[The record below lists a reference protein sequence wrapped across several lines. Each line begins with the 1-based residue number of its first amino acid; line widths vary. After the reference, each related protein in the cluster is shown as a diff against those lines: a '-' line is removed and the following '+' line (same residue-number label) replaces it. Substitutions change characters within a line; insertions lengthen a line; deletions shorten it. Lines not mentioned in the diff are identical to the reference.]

1 MNYTVAVNENK
12 KTIEVVIEG
21 KYKGVAKCCSSDNYN
36 LQTGLELALERA
48 KFAKAN
54 AEMPKV
60 KSAEDMSVRELAAII
75 ERKLRKGELVVIG
88 EGKVP
93 SANQKAVLHSYT
105 DCKGGITDEELAEKV
120 NSAYDEGYA
129 DGYDEGYS
137 DGCYED
143 CDEECD
149 EECDCDEGCDC
160 DCDCDCECHNAIGG
174 IVVISGSGGSINGAM
189 LRKMIEDYERKM
201 GK

>member
-1 MNYTVAVNENK
+1 MNYTVAVNESK

-48 KFAKAN
+48 KVAKAN

-75 ERKLRKGELVVIG
+75 ERKLRKGEVVVIG
-88 EGKVP
+88 EGRVP
-93 SANQKAVLHSYT
+93 SASQKAVLHSYT
-105 DCKGGITDEELAEKV
+105 DCKGGITKEELDEKV

-129 DGYDEGYS
+129 DGYADGY
-137 DGCYED
+137 DDCD
-143 CDEECD
+143 CVCDEEDD
-149 EECDCDEGCDC
+149 EDC
-160 DCDCDCECHNAIGG
+160 DCDKNCGCECHSAVGG
-174 IVVISGSGGSINGAM
+174 VVVISGSGGSISGAM

>member
-1 MNYTVAVNENK
+1 MNYTVSVNESK
-12 KTIEVVIEG
+12 RTIEVVLEG
-21 KYKGVAKCCSSDNYN
+21 KYKGVAKCCKSDSYN

-48 KFAKAN
+48 KVAKAN

-75 ERKLRKGELVVIG
+75 ERKLRRGEVVVIG
-88 EGKVP
+88 EGRVP
-93 SANQKAVLHSYT
+93 SASQKAVLHSYT
-105 DCKGGITDEELAEKV
+105 DCKGGISKEELDEKV

-129 DGYDEGYS
+129 DGYADAVDEY
-137 DGCYED
+137 DED
-143 CDEECD
+143 YDK
-149 EECDCDEGCDC
+149 DC
-160 DCDCDCECHNAIGG
+160 DCDDEDCDCGCSCECNKTYGG
-174 IVVISGSGGSINGAM
+174 VVVISGSGGSISGAM

>member
-1 MNYTVAVNENK
+1 MNYTVTVNESK
-12 KTIEVVIEG
+12 RTIEVLLEG
-21 KYKGVAKCCSSDNYN
+21 KYKGVAKCCKSDNYN

-48 KFAKAN
+48 KVAKAN

-75 ERKLRKGELVVIG
+75 ERKLRRGEVVVIG
-88 EGKVP
+88 EGRVP
-93 SANQKAVLHSYT
+93 SASQKAVLHSYT
-105 DCKGGITDEELAEKV
+105 DCKGGITKEELDEKV

-129 DGYDEGYS
+129 DGYADAVDEY
-137 DGCYED
+137 DED
-143 CDEECD
+143 YDE
-149 EECDCDEGCDC
+149 DC
-160 DCDCDCECHNAIGG
+160 DCDDEDCDCGCSCECNKTYGG
-174 IVVISGSGGSINGAM
+174 VVVISGSGGSISGAM

>member
-1 MNYTVAVNENK
+1 MNYTVAVNESK

-48 KFAKAN
+48 KVAKAN

-60 KSAEDMSVRELAAII
+60 KSAEDMSIRELAAII
-75 ERKLRKGELVVIG
+75 ERKLGKGQVVVIG
-88 EGKVP
+88 EGRVP
-93 SANQKAVLHSYT
+93 SASQKAVLHSYT
-105 DCKGGITDEELAEKV
+105 DCKGGITKEELDEKV

-129 DGYDEGYS
+129 DGYADAVDEY
-137 DGCYED
+137 DED
-143 CDEECD
+143 YDE
-149 EECDCDEGCDC
+149 DC
-160 DCDCDCECHNAIGG
+160 DCDCDDEDCGCGCECHSAVGG
-174 IVVISGSGGSINGAM
+174 VVVISGSGGSISGAM

>member
-1 MNYTVAVNENK
+1 MNYTVAVNESK

-48 KFAKAN
+48 KVAKAN

-75 ERKLRKGELVVIG
+75 ERKLRKGEVVVIG
-88 EGKVP
+88 EGRVP
-93 SANQKAVLHSYT
+93 SASQKAVLHSYT
-105 DCKGGITDEELAEKV
+105 DCKGGISKEELDEKV

-129 DGYDEGYS
+129 DGYADAVDEY
-137 DGCYED
+137 DEDYDED
-143 CDEECD
+143 CDCD
-149 EECDCDEGCDC
+149 DE
-160 DCDCDCECHNAIGG
+160 DCDCECDCHKSCGG
-174 IVVISGSGGSINGAM
+174 VVVISGTVSGGSISGAM

>member
-1 MNYTVAVNENK
+1 MNYTVAVNESK

-21 KYKGVAKCCSSDNYN
+21 KYKGVAKCCDSDNYN

-48 KFAKAN
+48 KVAKAN

-60 KSAEDMSVRELAAII
+60 KSAEDMSIRELAAII
-75 ERKLRKGELVVIG
+75 ERKLGKGQVVVIG
-88 EGKVP
+88 EGRVP
-93 SANQKAVLHSYT
+93 SASQKAVLHSYT
-105 DCKGGITDEELAEKV
+105 DCKGGISKEELDEKV

-129 DGYDEGYS
+129 DGYADAVDEY
-137 DGCYED
+137 DED
-143 CDEECD
+143 YDE
-149 EECDCDEGCDC
+149 DC
-160 DCDCDCECHNAIGG
+160 DCDDEDCDCGCSCECNKTYGG
-174 IVVISGSGGSINGAM
+174 VVVISGSGGSISGAM

>member
-1 MNYTVAVNENK
+1 MNYTVAVNESK

-48 KFAKAN
+48 KVAKAN

-60 KSAEDMSVRELAAII
+60 KSAEAMSVRELAAII
-75 ERKLRKGELVVIG
+75 ERKLRKGEVVVIG
-88 EGKVP
+88 EGRVP
-93 SANQKAVLHSYT
+93 SASQKAVLHSYT
-105 DCKGGITDEELAEKV
+105 DCKGGISKEELDEKV

-129 DGYDEGYS
+129 DGYADGY
-137 DGCYED
+137 DDCD
-143 CDEECD
+143 CVCDEEDD
-149 EECDCDEGCDC
+149 EDC
-160 DCDCDCECHNAIGG
+160 DCDKDCGCECHSAVGG
-174 IVVISGSGGSINGAM
+174 VVVLSGSGNSISGAM

>member
-1 MNYTVAVNENK
+1 MNYTVAVNESK
-12 KTIEVVIEG
+12 KTIEAVIEG

-48 KFAKAN
+48 KVAKAN

-60 KSAEDMSVRELAAII
+60 KSAEDMSIRELAAII
-75 ERKLRKGELVVIG
+75 ERKLGKGQVVVIG
-88 EGKVP
+88 EGRVP
-93 SANQKAVLHSYT
+93 SASQKAVLHSYT
-105 DCKGGITDEELAEKV
+105 DCKGGISKEELDEKV

-129 DGYDEGYS
+129 DGYADAVDEY
-137 DGCYED
+137 DEDYDED
-143 CDEECD
+143 CDCD
-149 EECDCDEGCDC
+149 DE
-160 DCDCDCECHNAIGG
+160 DCDCECDCHKSCGG
-174 IVVISGSGGSINGAM
+174 VVVISGTVSGGSISGAM

>member
-1 MNYTVAVNENK
+1 MNYTVAVNESK

-48 KFAKAN
+48 KVAKAN

-60 KSAEDMSVRELAAII
+60 KSAEDMSIRELAAII
-75 ERKLRKGELVVIG
+75 ERKLGKGQVVVIG
-88 EGKVP
+88 EGRVP
-93 SANQKAVLHSYT
+93 SASQKAVLHSYT
-105 DCKGGITDEELAEKV
+105 DCKGGITKEELDEKV

-129 DGYDEGYS
+129 DGYADAVDEY
-137 DGCYED
+137 DED
-143 CDEECD
+143 YDE
-149 EECDCDEGCDC
+149 DC
-160 DCDCDCECHNAIGG
+160 DCDCDDEDCGCECHSAVGG
-174 IVVISGSGGSINGAM
+174 VVVISGSGGSISGAM

>member
-1 MNYTVAVNENK
+1 MNYTVAVNESK

-21 KYKGVAKCCSSDNYN
+21 KYKGVAKCCASDNYN

-48 KFAKAN
+48 KVAKAN

-93 SANQKAVLHSYT
+93 SAKQKSVLHSYT
-105 DCKGGITDEELAEKV
+105 DCKGGISDEELAEKV

-129 DGYDEGYS
+129 DGYADAVDEY
-137 DGCYED
+137 DEDYDED
-143 CDEECD
+143 CDCNE
-149 EECDCDEGCDC
+149 DC
-160 DCDCDCECHNAIGG
+160 DCECECHNAIGG
-174 IVVISGSGGSINGAM
+174 VVVISGSGGSIGGAM
-189 LRKMIEDYERKM
+189 IRKMIEEYERKM

>member
-1 MNYTVAVNENK
+1 MNYTVSVNESK
-12 KTIEVVIEG
+12 RTIEVVLEG
-21 KYKGVAKCCSSDNYN
+21 KYKGVAKCCKSDNYN

-48 KFAKAN
+48 KVAKAN

-75 ERKLRKGELVVIG
+75 ERKLRRGEVVVIG
-88 EGKVP
+88 EGRVP
-93 SANQKAVLHSYT
+93 SASQKAVLHSYT
-105 DCKGGITDEELAEKV
+105 DCKGGITKEELDEKV

-129 DGYDEGYS
+129 DGYADAVDEY
-137 DGCYED
+137 DED
-143 CDEECD
+143 YDE
-149 EECDCDEGCDC
+149 DC
-160 DCDCDCECHNAIGG
+160 DCDDEDCDCGCSCECNKTYGG
-174 IVVISGSGGSINGAM
+174 VVVISGSGGSISGAM